1 MAAQFHSTGVK
12 VVDSFVVG
20 VGSPE
25 AEVDHIA
32 VVVEVRRA
40 VVVEV
45 RMAVVEGDRSFV
57 LDILAVVG
65 IPVVHPVAVGANFYR
80 SAWRSSEFLFY
91 ALAPISFAPRWQ
103 LTAFW
108 PVAALFDKQ
117 SQRRAIGILDKSTIV
132 ASSDKKHIGKITI
145 SECQMR
151 ILDSSC
157 LSCCS

>member
-1 MAAQFHSTGVK
+1 MAAAQFRSAAVE
-12 VVDSFVVG
+12 VVDSFVVA

-32 VVVEVRRA
+32 VVVEVRRD

-45 RMAVVEGDRSFV
+45 RMAVVQVDRSFV

-65 IPVVHPVAVGANFYR
+65 IPVVHQVAVVANIYR
-80 SAWRSSEFLFY
+80 SAWRSSEFF
-91 ALAPISFAPRWQ
+91 APISFAPRWQ

-117 SQRRAIGILDKSTIV
+117 RAN
-132 ASSDKKHIGKITI
+132 A
-145 SECQMR
+145 ER
-151 ILDSSC
+151 
-157 LSCCS
+157 